1 MTVSGQI
8 SIANVRLGFRN
19 FAGAEGP
26 YNKKGDRNF
35 VVFLE
40 EQQAKDLESDGW
52 NIKWPKERE
61 EVDPD
66 SDFEQQPFLPVSF
79 SFTNFPP
86 KIVLVTDGNASRIG
100 EDEVDMLDW
109 AEIEN
114 ADIVIRPYNW
124 SVNGNSGVKAYLKAL
139 YVTLATDE
147 FSSKYGI

>member
-8 SIANVRLGFRN
+8 SIANAHLGYRN

-40 EQQAKDLESDGW
+40 EQQAKDLAADGW
-52 NIKWPKERE
+52 NVKWPKERE
-61 EVDPD
+61 DSD
-66 SDFEQQPFLPVSF
+66 SDFVPQPYLQVSF
-79 SFTNFPP
+79 TFTNFPP
-86 KIVLVTDGNASRIG
+86 KIVLVTDGHSSRVG

-114 ADIVIRPYNW
+114 TDIVIRPYNW